1 MLMAETP
8 IVKPMFDD
16 RNCQCKFTLYGPF
29 GTCFVSKMEN
39 EAVSVYHDD
48 RKILDRTKIIKM
60 IITKLLSL
68 CLTTEIFEDR
78 NC

>member
-8 IVKPMFDD
+8 IVKPMFDN
-16 RNCQCKFTLYGPF
+16 RNCYCKFTLYGPF
-29 GTCFVSKMEN
+29 GTCFVSEMED
-39 EAVSVYHDD
+39 EAMSVYHDD
-48 RKILDRTKIIKM
+48 RKILDNTKIIKI

-68 CLTTEIFEDR
+68 CLTTEMFEDR